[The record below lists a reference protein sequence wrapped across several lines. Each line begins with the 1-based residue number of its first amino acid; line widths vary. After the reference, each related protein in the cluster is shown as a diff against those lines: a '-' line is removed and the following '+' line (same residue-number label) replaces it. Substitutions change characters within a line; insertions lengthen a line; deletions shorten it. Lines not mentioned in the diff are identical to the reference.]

1 MIYLF
6 FFLKKYLFISSFP
19 PSCLT
24 HVKAVLSLHYVER
37 GPIMFFIC
45 LNRWKFQIMRS
56 VFAQVI
62 LVN

>member
-1 MIYLF
+1 MNF
-6 FFLKKYLFISSFP
+6 FFKRSIYSLVLFP

-24 HVKAVLSLHYVER
+24 HVKAVFSLHYVER

-45 LNRWKFQIMRS
+45 LYRWWKFQIMRS